1 MGAQPRL
8 VHQLRPGEGSRVAS
22 RLRQVPP
29 SGPAPHGPGTRAARL
44 SRRLERQRSTRLQL
58 APEEGD
64 VAAPTESPAR
74 RPVRALLWYGA
85 LTIQGVQF
93 ARLARVSKL

>member
-1 MGAQPRL
+1 
-8 VHQLRPGEGSRVAS
+8 
-22 RLRQVPP
+22 
-29 SGPAPHGPGTRAARL
+29 
-44 SRRLERQRSTRLQL
+44 
-58 APEEGD
+58 